1 MYVPCDA
8 RWRRGDVDAAYLAG
22 CDGAWSTVREKLG
35 IGFPGG
41 TYSGA
46 FYVADVDATGP
57 ADDGSI
63 HVDIED
69 EDFAIVFP
77 LQAGKRVRLVGILRD
92 GVDRIAK

>member
-1 MYVPCDA
+1 MRDQ
-8 RWRRGDVDAAYLAG
+8 
-22 CDGAWSTVREKLG
+22 LG

-46 FYVADVDATGP
+46 FYVADVDASGP
-57 ADDGSI
+57 AVDGSV

-77 LQAGKRVRLVGILRD
+77 LKAGERVRLVGILRD
-92 GVDRIAK
+92 GVDRDTAR